1 MKTPQIRF
9 VPVRALAAVAAAVA
23 AVAAPAQPQRAG
35 SLAGTWELSWRTGQG
50 PWERRYAVIRQNG
63 SEVHARIHGG
73 SGLSAYGNVSGS
85 RFALRGWRLAVPFYV
100 QGRWQGD
107 RLEGSLHMLTVTHRF
122 TGIRRRR
129 G

>member
-1 MKTPQIRF
+1 MKTPTLRRL
-9 VPVRALAAVAAAVA
+9 PVRALAGAAAAIA
-23 AVAAPAQPQRAG
+23 AIAAPAQPQRAQ

-85 RFALRGWRLAVPFYV
+85 RFALRGWRLAIPFYV

-107 RLEGSLHMLTVTHRF
+107 RLEGSLQTLTATHHF
-122 TGIRRRR
+122 VGRRRR